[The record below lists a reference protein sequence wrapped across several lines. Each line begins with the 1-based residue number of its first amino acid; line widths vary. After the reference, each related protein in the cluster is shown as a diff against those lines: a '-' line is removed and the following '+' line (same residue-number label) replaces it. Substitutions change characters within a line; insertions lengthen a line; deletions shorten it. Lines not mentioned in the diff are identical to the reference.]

1 MITAQGT
8 SGFCYDHSL
17 QQTIKEAKE
26 MSRGKNR
33 TISALCFAVGFWLFG
48 GVWVGFCVCLF
59 VFVYLFLFFLL
70 TA

>member
-26 MSRGKNR
+26 MSRGEEQNHF
-33 TISALCFAVGFWLFG
+33 SLVFCCWFLVVLGFFG
-48 GVWVGFCVCLF
+48 GFFLCVFVWFGLSFF
-59 VFVYLFLFFLL
+59 VF
-70 TA
+70 

>member
-26 MSRGKNR
+26 MSRGEEQNHF
-33 TISALCFAVGFWLFG
+33 SLVFCCWFLVVLGFFG
-48 GVWVGFCVCLF
+48 GFFCVCLF
-59 VFVYLFLFFLL
+59 GLVLFIFFFVF
-70 TA
+70 